1 MARHETMHPRRRA
14 LLSIK
19 QKGAFIPARRHADF
33 DGRRSRLAAVPASGA
48 LGSRRALRARSPERL
63 SDGGRRLGSWR
74 LLGRG
79 FRPAAADPGP
89 TPSPR
94 CRRAWSAIDMESRS
108 STGRPMCLK
117 NMRNGLGTCSMEEL
131 ATTPPR
137 SPHRSTFDQDSRP
150 LLMMLFAS

>member
-79 FRPAAADPGP
+79 FRPR
-89 TPSPR
+89 R
-94 CRRAWSAIDMESRS
+94 CRSRAHALTTMSARLECDRH
-108 STGRPMCLK
+108 GVPQFD
-117 NMRNGLGTCSMEEL
+117 GTADVFEEY
-131 ATTPPR
+131 
-137 SPHRSTFDQDSRP
+137 
-150 LLMMLFAS
+150 